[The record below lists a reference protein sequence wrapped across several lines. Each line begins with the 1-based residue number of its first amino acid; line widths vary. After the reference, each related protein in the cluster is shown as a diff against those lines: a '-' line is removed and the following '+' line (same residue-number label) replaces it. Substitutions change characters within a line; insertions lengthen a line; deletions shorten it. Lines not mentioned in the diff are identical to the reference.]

1 MTMAKQFSL
10 TILIIPIVSTAVGT
24 CLVSLLAC
32 YLVTRRHRA
41 KQQAHDE
48 EKQVNDALDRAIVS
62 YIVKELPSPHG
73 SRATQTLGQEEPI
86 EGPQLPEPAMTTAV
100 DANLQNLEPSPPQPP
115 SPPAMTP
122 AVLPNLDHSEPY
134 CPQDS
139 PQYRLSAPFQP
150 DHPYQHAT
158 QFPFPYEPPTP
169 TGDQCQLLQ
178 RTTSEVTELYT
189 PRSGRRTASSHF
201 MDSSER
207 VYADILARPLEH
219 VMAWSQPRVSEPVPE
234 PEPEPA
240 PRDDVGWPLTSRE
253 RGWV

>member
-1 MTMAKQFSL
+1 MTKHFSL
-10 TILIIPIVSTAVGT
+10 TIFIIAIVSTAVGT

-32 YLVTRRHRA
+32 WLVTRRHRA

-48 EKQVNDALDRAIVS
+48 EKEVNDALDRAIVS

-73 SRATQTLGQEEPI
+73 SRTTQPPEPTAAT
-86 EGPQLPEPAMTTAV
+86 EGPQLPEPAMTTA
-100 DANLQNLEPSPPQPP
+100 
-115 SPPAMTP
+115 
-122 AVLPNLDHSEPY
+122 
-134 CPQDS
+134 
-139 PQYRLSAPFQP
+139 FQP
-150 DHPYQHAT
+150 
-158 QFPFPYEPPTP
+158 EPPTP
-169 TGDQCQLLQ
+169 TGDQRQPL
-178 RTTSEVTELYT
+178 RRISSVGSTDPYT

-219 VMAWSQPRVSEPVPE
+219 VRAWSEPRVSVPVPA
-234 PEPEPA
+234 PA